1 MEIIDFVLPFVI
13 KPEAEQLVDLK
24 IAVEIF
30 VFGNTIVIAKVK
42 IDPG

>member
-13 KPEAEQLVDLK
+13 KPEAQQFIDLK
-24 IAVEIF
+24 ITVEIF
-30 VFGNTIVIAKVK
+30 VFGDTIVIAQVK

>member
-13 KPEAEQLVDLK
+13 KPEAQQFIELD

-30 VFGNTIVIAKVK
+30 FLGDRIVK
-42 IDPG
+42 P